1 MKTIKKLNEM
11 PYAQAHIE
19 INDNGDSYLFSYT
32 TLVAQIEDGYLTVFG
47 LYSQT
52 TRRHIGAYVKEMT
65 PCFTYANAKAAY
77 EGNYS
82 IHIENGDIKEATK
95 C

>member
-1 MKTIKKLNEM
+1 MKMIKKLNAM

-19 INDNGDSYLFSYT
+19 VDDCGNSYLFSYT
-32 TLVAQIEDGYLTVFG
+32 TLVAQIEEGYLTVFG

-65 PCFTYANAKAAY
+65 PYFTYANAKAAY

-82 IHIENGDIKEATK
+82 IHIENGDIKEAVE

>member
-1 MKTIKKLNEM
+1 MIKTIKKLNAM

-19 INDNGDSYLFSYT
+19 VCENGDSYLFSYT
-32 TLVAQIEDGYLTVFG
+32 TLVAKIENDFLTVYG

-52 TRRHIGAYVKEMT
+52 TRKHIGAYVKEMT
-65 PCFTYANAKAAY
+65 DTLDYKAAKAAY

-82 IHIENGDIKEATK
+82 INYKTGEVIY
-95 C
+95 